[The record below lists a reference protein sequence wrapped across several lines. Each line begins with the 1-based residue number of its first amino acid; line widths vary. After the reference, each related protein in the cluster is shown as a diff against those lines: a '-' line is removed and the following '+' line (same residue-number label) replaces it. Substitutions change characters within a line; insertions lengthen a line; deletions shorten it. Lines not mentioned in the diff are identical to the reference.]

1 MYGSQEWTG
10 RGWGTKFIDTI
21 FKCLHD
27 TKELFRVGKNGHF
40 KPKQLEEKVHSL
52 IYQRHELFDR

>member
-27 TKELFRVGKNGHF
+27 TKELFRVGKMVISN
-40 KPKQLEEKVHSL
+40 PNSL
-52 IYQRHELFDR
+52 KRKFTH

>member
-40 KPKQLEEKVHSL
+40 KPKQLKEKVHSL
-52 IYQRHELFDR
+52 IYAKT